1 MFNLFHKFTKKD
13 LMYQIQCG
21 VYYLVM
27 STIDW
32 LCRRRGGPKWKFCLE
47 LLWYMPLWQTSSLW
61 SIPNRWSFL
70 KWWVL
75 ILVFIYQWIVKIQ
88 RRETCQREAQTRKQL
103 WLRSH
108 CMLDF
113 FFSPTLMKFNAIK
126 NMLKFLFQQKT
137 FIYAPTY
144 SLLGKGWKKKK
155 LKEKEKVGFS
165 NAYLGW
171 CKV

>member
-1 MFNLFHKFTKKD
+1 MIHAPKLMIKLLLINCLVEKHQNWIWNKLLGVWWLSTQTWYYLLRHYWWTFFTNLQKKD
-13 LMYQIQCG
+13 LMYQIQCR

-88 RRETCQREAQTRKQL
+88 RRETCQREAQ
-103 WLRSH
+103 
-108 CMLDF
+108 
-113 FFSPTLMKFNAIK
+113 
-126 NMLKFLFQQKT
+126 QQ
-137 FIYAPTY
+137 
-144 SLLGKGWKKKK
+144 G
-155 LKEKEKVGFS
+155 S
-165 NAYLGW
+165 NYGREVIA
-171 CKV
+171 C

>member
-1 MFNLFHKFTKKD
+1 
-13 LMYQIQCG
+13 MYQIQCG